1 MFPIRS
7 LNTKLE
13 LELTWH
19 FFPCLRLAAGGG
31 DGLMLQLGMSH
42 CLRSWREGGNDD
54 FLIDNHNSQHDYRLS
69 WVGMSF
75 LSTWGLDEAE
85 GCPLW
90 LTWTNTLLTSGWG
103 ADGKMANDL
112 AYTSKV
118 TSERVPIFFC
128 VCHWHVGQTEAFDR
142 LWEMLR
148 CPCSGDAGNTK
159 HSSQLLQLNREILH
173 PQRSTMCGEGRQT
186 KCMLTGVLPVS
197 MWLIVL
203 HKIGTHLGPPVLAFN
218 WAGTL
223 IQHKLL
229 WGFQFPWIKAS
240 AVSLFQSS
248 GRFPSTVICDVLFV
262 YPYDSVFCVL
272 LICCGEKGNVWAMW
286 SSWAGLAAGLVWLR
300 YRGISRAARWQLGDL
315 CAPPCWWAGLQGLGA
330 CCWHPAVVRIVWFS
344 LLCFAWSE
352 R

>member
-1 MFPIRS
+1 MIIGS
-7 LNTKLE
+7 HE
-13 LELTWH
+13 LE
-19 FFPCLRLAAGGG
+19 CL
-31 DGLMLQLGMSH
+31 
-42 CLRSWREGGNDD
+42 
-54 FLIDNHNSQHDYRLS
+54 FYRLGG
-69 WVGMSF
+69 WMKLKDVRCGWHEPTPFWQVVGELMERWPTHHD
-75 LSTWGLDEAE
+75 LAY
-85 GCPLW
+85 
-90 LTWTNTLLTSGWG
+90 
-103 ADGKMANDL
+103 MNDL

-197 MWLIVL
+197 MWLIAL

-248 GRFPSTVICDVLFV
+248 GRFPSAVICDVLFA

-315 CAPPCWWAGLQGLGA
+315 CAPPCW
-330 CCWHPAVVRIVWFS
+330 
-344 LLCFAWSE
+344 
-352 R
+352 